1 MDTAQ
6 LLHNGPGNSE
16 KVKTNTKNTSYLKMF
31 AMTITKGFRQIG
43 LYFDGFQ
50 TYATPIT
57 TVLTLVGYG
66 VLIFASIIA
75 F

>member
-6 LLHNGPGNSE
+6 LLHNGPENRDE
-16 KVKTNTKNTSYLKMF
+16 VKRKNETTSYLKMF

-50 TYATPIT
+50 TYAAPIT
-57 TVLTLVGYG
+57 TFLTLVGYG